1 MNKKQLS
8 AAAGILSM
16 NLLLM
21 STAAVGAAIAAIAKS
36 FPTEPISKVQMV
48 GSIPQL
54 GQILAT
60 LLFSWLAFKFTRKN
74 LGLVS
79 VGIVTVS
86 GLIPVFYA
94 SSLNLILACM
104 VLVGFG
110 TGIISNVGPVL
121 MQEHFDGEERATVM
135 GWSTGVSNIGMMVF
149 TALGGVLGGSNWRN
163 LFWVYAVGV
172 VIFLMGFFMIP
183 KEVKTARAESA
194 EKSDTS
200 EKTGVFKTMAGLN
213 GYTWIIYLIT
223 FVTSMVMMT
232 FMSNQSILLSGYGKG
247 TTYTAIVVTLGNVGG
262 IVTALVLTYIRKLT
276 KEDTIAWGFVAG
288 LLSFACIMF
297 SSNVVLHVLGNMFSG
312 MSIVMINATIPYELS
327 ILADRKH
334 FTVAIS
340 LNTLISSIAG
350 LIVPMLLALVH
361 IQPGFNSFLFG
372 VILCVVMFAVL
383 MVTRFGNRVKAK
395 SE

>member
-21 STAAVGAAIAAIAKS
+21 SKAAVGAAIAAIAKS
-36 FPTEPISKVQMV
+36 FPSEPISKVQMV
-48 GSIPQL
+48 GSIPQF

-135 GWSTGVSNIGMMVF
+135 GWSTGVTN
-149 TALGGVLGGSNWRN
+149 TA
-163 LFWVYAVGV
+163 
-172 VIFLMGFFMIP
+172 
-183 KEVKTARAESA
+183 
-194 EKSDTS
+194 
-200 EKTGVFKTMAGLN
+200 
-213 GYTWIIYLIT
+213 
-223 FVTSMVMMT
+223 
-232 FMSNQSILLSGYGKG
+232 
-247 TTYTAIVVTLGNVGG
+247 
-262 IVTALVLTYIRKLT
+262 
-276 KEDTIAWGFVAG
+276 
-288 LLSFACIMF
+288 
-297 SSNVVLHVLGNMFSG
+297 
-312 MSIVMINATIPYELS
+312 
-327 ILADRKH
+327 
-334 FTVAIS
+334 
-340 LNTLISSIAG
+340 
-350 LIVPMLLALVH
+350 
-361 IQPGFNSFLFG
+361 
-372 VILCVVMFAVL
+372 
-383 MVTRFGNRVKAK
+383 
-395 SE
+395 